1 VCECVCVSVCVC
13 VCVSYGREKLECFHL
28 TKVYSAEAPWF
39 GEGYKK
45 QMEKRG
51 LVRACMCVQER

>member
-1 VCECVCVSVCVC
+1 VC

-28 TKVYSAEAPWF
+28 TKVYSAEAPRF

-51 LVRACMCVQER
+51 LVRACMCVRER